1 MTVCSS
7 DAALPFV
14 FSKKTLEN
22 CLFYARVIRMMGANV
37 HKHLEVKNLRTT
49 PNVDERKHGF
59 FFVCYIFTPLAT
71 NIN

>member
-37 HKHLEVKNLRTT
+37 HKHLGVKNLRTT
-49 PNVDERKHGF
+49 PNVDERKPGF
-59 FFVCYIFTPLAT
+59 FLLCYIFTPLVT
-71 NIN
+71 KIN